1 MPGTV
6 TSPTEVCQ
14 QRHLTES
21 DVRWKLRFLESE
33 LEWEE
38 RVRESDRRREES
50 QRRWEEGQR
59 RFYRSLWIQLVIM
72 ATSVGAMAL
81 TMILY

>member
-1 MPGTV
+1 MSTPNH
-6 TSPTEVCQ
+6 P
-14 QRHLTES
+14 RPLTES
-21 DVRWKLRFLESE
+21 DLRWKLRFLESE

-59 RFYRSLWIQLVIM
+59 RFYRSFWIQVVIM
-72 ATSVGAMAL
+72 ATSVGAAVF
-81 TMILY
+81 TMILH